1 MRLSSVLELARQYL
15 LLGAIFAVF
24 AAAAA
29 VFGYFFVYK
38 KTMKGEKRLSP
49 AMMLWSAVFLCYLI
63 VVFGGVMLSRGGIFG
78 ENSVELI
85 PFSSYREAWITF
97 DRGAWRNIILNIALF
112 VPLGFLLPLGIRWFR
127 RFWRTYLAGLFL
139 TGMIEGAQLIFHRG
153 IFEIDDIIDN
163 LLGAMIGYGFFSIV
177 FCIAGKVK
185 KRPVKILSAVVLQIP
200 LIGTVALFSVIF
212 GMYAA
217 QDLGNLPLT
226 SAAGSFG
233 DGLSI
238 VTERQYSEERKVLP
252 VYEIAV
258 ASREETRSQA
268 GAFFRN
274 TGTEL
279 DESRTDLYDDTAVY
293 YDRNGN
299 SLWIDYAGSV
309 YSYTDF
315 DAAFD
320 ESAEKK
326 TDASE
331 AEIVSALEGL
341 GVSLPEGGVFAGG
354 EEGRYRIDYRRN
366 VLDDVMYDGSVN
378 CTYLKD
384 GRISEL
390 RYHVFACEIYKEYQ
404 VISEQAA
411 YQRIV
416 SGEFGGSAEGDS
428 EICLG
433 DVSITYMIDSK
444 GFYQP
449 VYRFEIQ
456 GTGSSADVPNREGQ
470 ILVPALENK

>member
-1 MRLSSVLELARQYL
+1 MKVKRVS
-15 LLGAIFAVF
+15 
-24 AAAAA
+24 AA
-29 VFGYFFVYK
+29 VIRRGDEILATLRSHGEYRGYWEFPGGK
-38 KTMKGEKRLSP
+38 LEEGETPQQAAVREVREELS
-49 AMMLWSAVFLCYLI
+49 ADVAL
-63 VVFGGVMLSRGGIFG
+63 G
-78 ENSVELI
+78 ELI
-85 PFSSYREAWITF
+85 SQ
-97 DRGAWRNIILNIALF
+97 
-112 VPLGFLLPLGIRWFR
+112 
-127 RFWRTYLAGLFL
+127 
-139 TGMIEGAQLIFHRG
+139 IEYDYPA
-153 IFEIDDIIDN
+153 
-163 LLGAMIGYGFFSIV
+163 
-177 FCIAGKVK
+177 
-185 KRPVKILSAVVLQIP
+185 VKILSAAALQIP

-268 GAFFRN
+268 EAFFRN

-279 DESRTDLYDDTAVY
+279 DESRTDLYDDAAVY

-326 TDASE
+326 TNASE

-416 SGEFGGSAEGDS
+416 SGAFGGSAEGDS

-456 GTGSSADVPNREGQ
+456 GTGSSDDVPNREGQ